1 MSRLASAGPA
11 ATRGQCNQPFV
22 IAPAGT
28 SRCRRMN
35 ATTGLIVSRASDSDG
50 GVESDWMHGTARC
63 FGYPSDSS
71 PAARQQALWTLPAE
85 DRPATTTT
93 PSTVGVTSVIVPGW
107 SQPGAVPRGPGH
119 GTRARVGSPPPRLAC
134 RAPWA
139 RCGPVP
145 RMPGPRGARCG
156 PVALTVCC
164 LRRGLAG
171 PAPPPLLRAFSRG
184 RMPEWRIATAQRR
197 WDPALAAARL
207 VGVRCWGRHCRMRIA
222 VCVHRGPL
230 AASHGSVRGRGP
242 ERRSVTAQLSRG
254 PAPSAAGPAGVRTWA
269 GPSPADRLRIRV
281 TAGAP
286 LYGLA
291 RDRRSRRGPESESAV
306 GAG

>member
-1 MSRLASAGPA
+1 
-11 ATRGQCNQPFV
+11 
-22 IAPAGT
+22 
-28 SRCRRMN
+28 MN

-71 PAARQQALWTLPAE
+71 PAARQQAPWTLPAE

-93 PSTVGVTSVIVPGW
+93 PSTVGVTSAIVPGC

-171 PAPPPLLRAFSRG
+171 PVPPPLLRAFSRG

-197 WDPALAAARL
+197 WDPALAVARL

-242 ERRSVTAQLSRG
+242 ERRSVTAQLSWGTGAERRG
-254 PAPSAAGPAGVRTWA
+254 PRRSAHVGRAVTRG
-269 GPSPADRLRIRV
+269 SPADPSHSRSATVRPRPGPAKSPRARV
-281 TAGAP
+281 
-286 LYGLA
+286 
-291 RDRRSRRGPESESAV
+291 
-306 GAG
+306 

>member
-1 MSRLASAGPA
+1 
-11 ATRGQCNQPFV
+11 
-22 IAPAGT
+22 
-28 SRCRRMN
+28 MN

-71 PAARQQALWTLPAE
+71 PTARQQAPWTLPAE
-85 DRPATTTT
+85 TDLLLRLRRRPSASP
-93 PSTVGVTSVIVPGW
+93 PSSCLAGRSRARCHAGRVT
-107 SQPGAVPRGPGH
+107 GPGP
-119 GTRARVGSPPPRLAC
+119 GSGPPPLRLAC

-145 RMPGPRGARCG
+145 RKPGPRGARCG

>member
-1 MSRLASAGPA
+1 VSRLASAGPA

-71 PAARQQALWTLPAE
+71 PTARQQAPWTLPAE
-85 DRPATTTT
+85 TDLLLRLRRRPSASP
-93 PSTVGVTSVIVPGW
+93 PSSCLAGRSRARCHAGRVT
-107 SQPGAVPRGPGH
+107 GPGP
-119 GTRARVGSPPPRLAC
+119 GSGPPPLRLAC

-145 RMPGPRGARCG
+145 RMPGPRWARCG

-242 ERRSVTAQLSRG
+242 ERRSVTAQLSWGTGAERRG
-254 PAPSAAGPAGVRTWA
+254 PRRSAHVGRAVTRG
-269 GPSPADRLRIRV
+269 SPADPSHSRSATVRPRPGPAKSPRARV
-281 TAGAP
+281 
-286 LYGLA
+286 
-291 RDRRSRRGPESESAV
+291 
-306 GAG
+306 

>member
-71 PAARQQALWTLPAE
+71 PAARQQARWALSAE

-93 PSTVGVTSVIVPGW
+93 PSTVGVTSAIVPGCL
-107 SQPGAVPRGPGH
+107 QPGAVPRGPGH
-119 GTRARVGSPPPRLAC
+119 GTRARVGPPPLRLAC

-222 VCVHRGPL
+222 GCVHRGPL
-230 AASHGSVRGRGP
+230 AASHGSVQGRGP

>member
-1 MSRLASAGPA
+1 MVYA
-11 ATRGQCNQPFV
+11 C
-22 IAPAGT
+22 
-28 SRCRRMN
+28 RCRCLARTN
-35 ATTGLIVSRASDSDG
+35 SWALSPLSIIYIIIFHFIILIGCTGLPAVSGILR
-50 GVESDWMHGTARC
+50 TQAR
-63 FGYPSDSS
+63 
-71 PAARQQALWTLPAE
+71 R
-85 DRPATTTT
+85 
-93 PSTVGVTSVIVPGW
+93 
-107 SQPGAVPRGPGH
+107 RGSRHPGH
-119 GTRARVGSPPPRLAC
+119 CRRKTDLLLRLRRRPSASPPPSCLAARSRARCHAGRVTGPGPGSGPPPLRLAC

>member
-1 MSRLASAGPA
+1 MIGCTRLPAVSGILRTQARRRGSRHSGL
-11 ATRGQCNQPFV
+11 
-22 IAPAGT
+22 
-28 SRCRRMN
+28 CRRK
-35 ATTGLIVSRASDSDG
+35 TDLLLRL
-50 GVESDWMHGTARC
+50 RRR
-63 FGYPSDSS
+63 PSPSPPPS
-71 PAARQQALWTLPAE
+71 CPAARSWARCHAGRVTGPGPGSGPLSS
-85 DRPATTTT
+85 ATT
-93 PSTVGVTSVIVPGW
+93 STH
-107 SQPGAVPRGPGH
+107 PRGWVRG
-119 GTRARVGSPPPRLAC
+119 RAC
-134 RAPWA
+134 RAP
-139 RCGPVP
+139 
-145 RMPGPRGARCG
+145 GARRG
-156 PVALTVCC
+156 PDVLTVCC
-164 LRRGLAG
+164 LRRGPAG

-197 WDPALAAARL
+197 WDPALVVARL

>member
-1 MSRLASAGPA
+1 MAGLSRIGCTGLLAVSGILRTQARRRGSRHTGHCRRRNDLLLRLRRRPPCHLRHRAWLLAAGRGATRAGSRDPGPGWGPSSSPRTPGPVGSARAGVSHAGP
-11 ATRGQCNQPFV
+11 TRGSV
-22 IAPAGT
+22 RAG
-28 SRCRRMN
+28 
-35 ATTGLIVSRASDSDG
+35 
-50 GVESDWMHGTARC
+50 
-63 FGYPSDSS
+63 
-71 PAARQQALWTLPAE
+71 
-85 DRPATTTT
+85 
-93 PSTVGVTSVIVPGW
+93 
-107 SQPGAVPRGPGH
+107 GAN
-119 GTRARVGSPPPRLAC
+119 C
-134 RAPWA
+134 
-139 RCGPVP
+139 
-145 RMPGPRGARCG
+145 
-156 PVALTVCC
+156 VCC

-171 PAPPPLLRAFSRG
+171 PVPPPLLRAFSRG

-254 PAPSAAGPAGVRTWA
+254 PAPCVAGPAGVRTWA

-286 LYGLA
+286 LYGLS

>member
-1 MSRLASAGPA
+1 MDARDCSLFRVSFGLKPDGA
-11 ATRGQCNQPFV
+11 A
-22 IAPAGT
+22 AGT
-28 SRCRRMN
+28 LDT
-35 ATTGLIVSRASDSDG
+35 AG
-50 GVESDWMHGTARC
+50 G
-63 FGYPSDSS
+63 
-71 PAARQQALWTLPAE
+71 

-197 WDPALAAARL
+197 WDPALVVARL

-222 VCVHRGPL
+222 GCAYRCPGPRL
-230 AASHGSVRGRGP
+230 PAGPGR
-242 ERRSVTAQLSRG
+242 ASRG
-254 PAPSAAGPAGVRTWA
+254 T
-269 GPSPADRLRIRV
+269 D
-281 TAGAP
+281 GAV
-286 LYGLA
+286 
-291 RDRRSRRGPESESAV
+291 SRR
-306 GAG
+306 AGSPLRC

>member
-35 ATTGLIVSRASDSDG
+35 ATTGLIVSWASDSDG
-50 GVESDWMHGTARC
+50 GVESDWMHETARC

-71 PAARQQALWTLPAE
+71 PPARQQALWTQPAE

-93 PSTVGVTSVIVPGW
+93 PSTVGVTSAIVPGC

-145 RMPGPRGARCG
+145 RMPSSRGARRG

-197 WDPALAAARL
+197 WDPALVVARL

-242 ERRSVTAQLSRG
+242 ERRSVTVQLSWGTGAERRG
-254 PAPSAAGPAGVRTWA
+254 PRRSAHVGRAVTRG
-269 GPSPADRLRIRV
+269 SPADLSHSRSATVRPRPGPAKSPRARV
-281 TAGAP
+281 
-286 LYGLA
+286 
-291 RDRRSRRGPESESAV
+291 
-306 GAG
+306 